1 MIGEICDF
9 EICDFIVPGTR
20 RAGCNGRPGSF
31 RIMQTTW
38 RKYEHSSPRYALQ
51 SLSFS

>member
-20 RAGCNGRPGSF
+20 RAGGNARPGVHFELCKQPGASMN
-31 RIMQTTW
+31 I
-38 RKYEHSSPRYALQ
+38 ALRAMHCRA
-51 SLSFS
+51 